1 MIQNAR
7 ALTTEHVPQ
16 ELHHREEKIDHLSSV
31 LQPLTDGL
39 AGEHAIIS
47 GPSGTGKTTIAKYV
61 VHQLQREALDVTSGY
76 VNCISDST
84 KSAALHTL
92 LRDAGRGADLRV
104 EGTRASAFINRFR
117 EIDGQFV
124 AIIDEVDILED
135 PLMLLSLYE
144 VPHVSMLLVTVDEDD
159 LFADL
164 DSRVKSRIHGAARVE
179 LDRYSHQQMCDIL
192 SARVVNG
199 LAPGVVERETVEY
212 IADVAAGDA
221 RMGITLLRRTVK
233 RAMVADRERITIEDV
248 KASEESARE
257 VIHERNVSTLS
268 THQRHLYEIIKDAGE
283 LTASELH
290 DRYEARVG
298 EPRAPGTR
306 RRYIRG
312 LERYKMVRSTGE
324 GRGTRYEYIGY

>member
-7 ALTTEHVPQ
+7 TLTTDHVPQ

-31 LQPLTDGL
+31 LQPLADGL
-39 AGEHAIIS
+39 GGEDAIIS

-61 VHQLQREALDVTSGY
+61 VHQLQREAFDVTAGY
-76 VNCISDST
+76 VNCISDSSKT
-84 KSAALHTL
+84 AALHTL
-92 LRDAGRGADLRV
+92 LRDSGRGADLRV
-104 EGTRASAFINRFR
+104 EGSSASTFINRFR
-117 EIDGQFV
+117 EIDTQYV

-144 VPHVSMLLVTVDEDD
+144 LPHVSMLLISVDEDD

-179 LDRYSHQQMCDIL
+179 MDRYSHQQMCDIL

-199 LAPGVVERETVEY
+199 LAPGVVERETIEY
-212 IADVAAGDA
+212 ITDIAAGDA
-221 RMGITLLRRTVK
+221 RMGITHLRGTFK
-233 RAMVADRERITIEDV
+233 RAMAADREQITIEDV
-248 KASEESARE
+248 EATEESAHE

-268 THQRHLYEIIKDAGE
+268 THHRHRFEIIKDAGE
-283 LTASELH
+283 LSASQLH
-290 DRYEARVG
+290 DRYEARVS
-298 EPRAPGTR
+298 EPRTTGTR